1 MAGNGGGIGRF
12 ASRKKNISQP
22 GVPPAT
28 VARADG
34 PKAGGRP
41 DDDAA
46 TRADVEGGEPA
57 PANDDAVVD
66 DGASA
71 AAMEAERNAADF
83 ISFGYDDDGGGGSLA
98 ARFDSND
105 FSSIGHMFGN
115 NDDSMDAND
124 GNVGDVFLSSTP
136 ADYASFGQGYDGEY
150 QVFEG
155 FERGS
160 PVGEKRAE
168 SPDDYII
175 REIGADSHPAVHAQ
189 NLLTLATTAAAPTG
203 IGGGGTAEGGGIG
216 LFSKKRIIATAATA
230 AAQLSNGHRE
240 HQHSNV
246 AGAGV
251 NSVEDMSVSNLSRF
265 DVDLMSK
272 NTDNAI
278 PAMTATNPVGARE
291 NFLAGNEECDGVE
304 VPSTIRMS
312 DDDDGDLDDDL
323 TEATAS
329 NFAAKEGE
337 GERSKTII
345 DFSEPPH
352 DQVEAQEAQ
361 QGLANDVFHQNV
373 PVQASN
379 CNAGSPREDIVIP
392 RITDATIDQ
401 PSSKFSIANSGASK
415 EPSMT
420 RGSMEMSKPSKKRC
434 NGGVLI
440 TNQGLA
446 PRVSLSPHPGM
457 NDENRASSRPSLNA
471 ENQAC
476 LFSPIAN
483 AYDDAD
489 DDNGIVIPGAP
500 AAVADANANTS
511 TALQTELG
519 GGHIGTISNPPRN
532 PPASTMSKFSTS
544 LLSRQ
549 RSSLISSKNG
559 IGKFSTSS
567 DKVQFA
573 APETRPSATGAT
585 KTVDSRNSLVGAS
598 LANSNAISKFAAAA
612 SDSTAITPDHRQSGV
627 KKSTNDSGGD
637 VITPA
642 FHETPTTA
650 QAPAGTMQYDS
661 THNDRFVPEIPTVT
675 VGPKA
680 MEEESQV
687 EDPIEA
693 RRPRSNAICSPPPPT
708 NKESVTPKAS
718 NVNPSFPTVN
728 TNDVLGQ
735 SYLKT
740 NTAFYTDETF
750 DELLSQFV
758 NDIQDGTD
766 IFERGQNDL
775 LELEVDLSHAFAAVL
790 RYKDD
795 YTNLL
800 GEIEG
805 VMAMAERIMSEVT
818 SE

>member
-1 MAGNGGGIGRF
+1 M
-12 ASRKKNISQP
+12 NIF
-22 GVPPAT
+22 
-28 VARADG
+28 
-34 PKAGGRP
+34 P
-41 DDDAA
+41 DI
-46 TRADVEGGEPA
+46 TG
-57 PANDDAVVD
+57 
-66 DGASA
+66 
-71 AAMEAERNAADF
+71 
-83 ISFGYDDDGGGGSLA
+83 
-98 ARFDSND
+98 
-105 FSSIGHMFGN
+105 
-115 NDDSMDAND
+115 
-124 GNVGDVFLSSTP
+124 
-136 ADYASFGQGYDGEY
+136 
-150 QVFEG
+150 
-155 FERGS
+155 
-160 PVGEKRAE
+160 
-168 SPDDYII
+168 
-175 REIGADSHPAVHAQ
+175 EIGADSHPAVHAQ
-189 NLLTLATTAAAPTG
+189 TLLTLATTAAAPTG

-230 AAQLSNGHRE
+230 TAQQPNGHRE

-278 PAMTATNPVGARE
+278 PAMTATSSVGARG
-291 NFLAGNEECDGVE
+291 NVLAGNEECDGAE

-337 GERSKTII
+337 GERSKTSTY
-345 DFSEPPH
+345 FSKH
-352 DQVEAQEAQ
+352 SNDQTEAQGAQ
-361 QGLANDVFHQNV
+361 EGLANDVFHQNV
-373 PVQASN
+373 PMQASN
-379 CNAGSPREDIVIP
+379 FNARPPREDIAIP

-401 PSSKFSIANSGASK
+401 QPSSKFGTSK
-415 EPSMT
+415 EASIT
-420 RGSMEMSKPSKKRC
+420 RGLMEVSKPTKKRG
-434 NGGVLI
+434 NGGVLMP
-440 TNQGLA
+440 NQSLA

-471 ENQAC
+471 ANQAC

-483 AYDDAD
+483 ANDDAD
-489 DDNGIVIPGAP
+489 DDNGIVIPGVP
-500 AAVADANANTS
+500 AAKADEDANTG
-511 TALQTELG
+511 TALQTEFG
-519 GGHIGTISNPPRN
+519 GGLIGTINNPPRN

-544 LLSRQ
+544 LLNRQ

-559 IGKFSTSS
+559 IGKFSTSTE
-567 DKVQFA
+567 KVQFA
-573 APETRPSATGAT
+573 APETRPSAMGAT
-585 KTVDSRNSLVGAS
+585 KTVDSSNSLVGTS
-598 LANSNAISKFAAAA
+598 LANSNALSKFAAAA
-612 SDSTAITPDHRQSGV
+612 SGSTAITPDHRQSGV
-627 KKSTNDSGGD
+627 KESAATSFSRSTNDSGGD
-637 VITPA
+637 AITPA

-650 QAPAGTMQYDS
+650 QALAGTMQYDS
-661 THNDRFVPEIPTVT
+661 THNDRFVPEIPTAT
-675 VGPKA
+675 AGPKA
-680 MEEESQV
+680 MEVEPQV

-718 NVNPSFPTVN
+718 NVNPPFTIVN

-740 NTAFYTDETF
+740 NSAFHTDETF

-775 LELEVDLSHAFAAVL
+775 LELDVDLSHAFAAVL

-805 VMAMAERIMSEVT
+805 VMAMAECIMSEVT